1 MNKISRLAIGA
12 APLMYAASAF
22 AQADTD
28 GFMPALNYTTLG
40 ANVSSM
46 FSQASPIILVV
57 VGLSLALGLAGWAI
71 SALKRVFS
79 RIG

>member
-1 MNKISRLAIGA
+1 MNKISRLAVGA
-12 APLMYAASAF
+12 VPFLYAASAF

-46 FSQASPIILVV
+46 FGQASPIILVV
-57 VGLSLALGLAGWAI
+57 VGISLALGLVGWAI
-71 SALKRVFS
+71 STLKGVFG
-79 RIG
+79 RRA